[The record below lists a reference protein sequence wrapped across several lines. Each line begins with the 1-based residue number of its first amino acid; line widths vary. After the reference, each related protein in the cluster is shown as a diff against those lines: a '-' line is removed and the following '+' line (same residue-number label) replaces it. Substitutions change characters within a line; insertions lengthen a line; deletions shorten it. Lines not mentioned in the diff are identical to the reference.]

1 MSETLNI
8 NDIISLVKESNKQ
21 FESDIYVPSLNK
33 EIHCKP
39 MNASHLKNIIKTS
52 ISGVFSNIK
61 FNQTMYTVLKD
72 VLDPSVSTTVINT
85 FDKILILLQLRNKN
99 VKNTVDVELFCDED
113 KRTESFSL
121 DKIINK
127 GKKDKFDFQE
137 QTITDGSY
145 IVTLDF
151 PSIEQEFLF
160 DRYFEQNKLKNVK
173 EDDKNSLKE
182 LFGPLFIHEV
192 AQYVKNIKISDK
204 EINMRSLSVE
214 DRTNIMENLSS
225 NIIAQI
231 IEKIDDVFGKQINKL
246 ISVEKDFD
254 GTKYRGTIQINSTLF
269 S

>member
-21 FESDIYVPSLNK
+21 FETDIYIPSLNK

-61 FNQTMYTVLKD
+61 FNQTMFTVLKD
-72 VLDPSVSTTVINT
+72 VLDPSIPTTVINT

-99 VKNTVDVELFCDED
+99 VKNTIDVELSDGENT
-113 KRTESFSL
+113 KTETFSL
-121 DKIINK
+121 EKIINK
-127 GKKDKFDFQE
+127 GKKDKFDFSE
-137 QTITDGSY
+137 QILTDGSY

-160 DRYFEQNKLKNVK
+160 DRYFEQNKLKNIK

-182 LFGPLFIHEV
+182 LFGPLFIHEIS
-192 AQYVKNIKISDK
+192 QYVKSIKISDS
-204 EINMRSLSVE
+204 EINMRNLSVE

-225 NIIAQI
+225 NIIAKI

-246 ISVEKDFD
+246 LSIEKEID
-254 GTKYRGTIQINSTLF
+254 GTKYKGAVQINSTLF